1 MSQSGNSATGAGLA
15 LLSAATFGTS
25 GSFATSL
32 LDAGWT
38 PDAVVIARVSIAAAL
53 LAVPTA
59 VALRRSPATLRAS
72 TAPTVIYGVGA
83 IGGAQLCFFNAVKYV
98 PVGVALLLEYLGI
111 ALVVGWMWLR
121 HRQPPRPLTVAGMAV
136 VLVGLSFVLNL
147 FGSAHVNVLGV
158 LWGLG
163 AAVGLATYFVLSAH
177 STDTLPPIA
186 MAGVGLAVGAVALV
200 AVGVVGI
207 LPLHATFGTV
217 RLVNH
222 QMSWLVPIAGL
233 SVLAAAIAYVAGIH
247 AARRLG
253 PKLSSFV
260 GLTEVLFAVLFA
272 WVLLGQLPSLEQGIG
287 AVVII
292 TGIVLVRLD
301 ESEQVP
307 EQPIY
312 LTESVGTASKLAVE
326 SA

>member
-1 MSQSGNSATGAGLA
+1 MSRPGNSATGAGLA

-25 GSFATSL
+25 GSFATWL

-38 PDAVVIARVSIAAAL
+38 PDAVAIARISIAAAL
-53 LAVPTA
+53 LAVPTV
-59 VALRRSPATLRAS
+59 VALRRSSATLRA
-72 TAPTVIYGVGA
+72 AAGPTLIYGVAA
-83 IGGAQLCFFNAVKYV
+83 IGGAQVCFFNAVKYV

-121 HRQPPRPLTVAGMAV
+121 HRQPPRPLTVAGMGV

-163 AAVGLATYFVLSAH
+163 AAVGL
-177 STDTLPPIA
+177 
-186 MAGVGLAVGAVALV
+186 V

-207 LPLHATFGTV
+207 LPLHATFDTV
-217 RLVNH
+217 RLASH

-272 WVLLGQLPSLEQGIG
+272 WILLGQLPNVEQGIG
-287 AVVII
+287 ATLII

-301 ESEQVP
+301 ESEQAP
-307 EQPIY
+307 EQPID
-312 LTESVGTASKLAVE
+312 LTESASTAAELAVE
-326 SA
+326 ST

>member
-1 MSQSGNSATGAGLA
+1 MLTRGTAATGVGLA

-25 GSFATSL
+25 GSFATAL

-38 PDAVVIARVSIAAAL
+38 PNAVVIARISIAAAL
-53 LAVPTA
+53 LAVPA
-59 VALRRSPATLRAS
+59 ALALRRSSATVRAA
-72 TAPTVIYGVGA
+72 TAPTLIYGIVA
-83 IGGAQLCFFNAVKYV
+83 VGGAQVCFFNAVKYV

-111 ALVVGWMWLR
+111 ALVVGWMWIW
-121 HRQPPRPLTVAGMAV
+121 HRQRPRALTVAGMAV

-147 FGSAHVNVLGV
+147 FGSAHLNVLGV

-163 AAVGLATYFVLSAH
+163 AAVGLAAYFVLSAH
-177 STDTLPPIA
+177 SSDTLPPIA
-186 MAGVGLAVGAVALV
+186 MACGGLAVGAVALM
-200 AVGVVGI
+200 AVGLVGI
-207 LPLHATFGTV
+207 LPLHANFGTV
-217 RLVNH
+217 RLAHHN
-222 QMSWLVPIAGL
+222 MSWLVPIAGL

-272 WVLLGQLPSLEQGIG
+272 WVLLGQLPSVAQGIG
-287 AVVII
+287 AVLII

-301 ESEQVP
+301 ESAQAP
-307 EQPIY
+307 EPRADVTGSRGTG
-312 LTESVGTASKLAVE
+312 TELAVE
-326 SA
+326 PA

>member
-1 MSQSGNSATGAGLA
+1 VSRPVNSATGAGLA

-32 LDAGWT
+32 LNAGWT
-38 PDAVVIARVSIAAAL
+38 PNAVVIARVSIAAAL

-59 VALRRSPATLRAS
+59 VALRRSSATWRAS
-72 TAPTVIYGVGA
+72 TAPTLIYGVAA
-83 IGGAQLCFFNAVKYV
+83 IGGAQVCFFNAVKYV

-121 HRQPPRPLTVAGMAV
+121 HRQPPRTLTVAGLAV

-163 AAVGLATYFVLSAH
+163 AAVGLATYFVSRRTPLTGCRRSRWPA
-177 STDTLPPIA
+177 S
-186 MAGVGLAVGAVALV
+186 GLAVGAVALL

-217 RLVNH
+217 
-222 QMSWLVPIAGL
+222 G
-233 SVLAAAIAYVAGIH
+233 
-247 AARRLG
+247 
-253 PKLSSFV
+253 SS
-260 GLTEVLFAVLFA
+260 T
-272 WVLLGQLPSLEQGIG
+272 I
-287 AVVII
+287 
-292 TGIVLVRLD
+292 
-301 ESEQVP
+301 
-307 EQPIY
+307 
-312 LTESVGTASKLAVE
+312 K
-326 SA
+326 

>member
-1 MSQSGNSATGAGLA
+1 MSRPGNAASGVGLA

-25 GSFATSL
+25 GSFATAL

-38 PDAVVIARVSIAAAL
+38 PDAVVIARISLAAVL
-53 LAVPTA
+53 LAVPAA
-59 VALRRSPATLRAS
+59 VALRRSSATLRAAA
-72 TAPTVIYGVGA
+72 APTLLYGVA
-83 IGGAQLCFFNAVKYV
+83 AVGGAQVCFFNAVKYV

-111 ALVVGWMWLR
+111 VLVVGWMWMR
-121 HRQPPRPLTVAGMAV
+121 HRQRPRPLTVAGMAV

-147 FGSAHVNVLGV
+147 FGGAHINVLGV

-163 AAVGLATYFVLSAH
+163 AAVGLAAYFVLSAH
-177 STDTLPPIA
+177 STDRLPPIA
-186 MAGVGLAVGAVALV
+186 MACAGLTVGAVALV
-200 AVGVVGI
+200 AIGVVGI

-217 RLVNH
+217 SLVH
-222 QMSWLVPIAGL
+222 QHMSWLVPIAGL

-253 PKLSSFV
+253 PKLSSFL

-272 WVLLGQLPSLEQGIG
+272 WVLLGQLPSIGQGIG
-287 AVVII
+287 AGLVI

-307 EQPIY
+307 EQPIGRA
-312 LTESVGTASKLAVE
+312 ESAGTSPELAVE
-326 SA
+326 PA